1 MYFLAKIM
9 MGGGTKFLNYVF
21 SQKMLK
27 KYANFKGFFILLLKE
42 MDETYTILLILFR
55 KRT

>member
-9 MGGGTKFLNYVF
+9 MSGGIKFLNYVF

-27 KYANFKGFFILLLKE
+27 DMPILGVFHVTFKRDG
-42 MDETYTILLILFR
+42 
-55 KRT
+55 

>member
-9 MGGGTKFLNYVF
+9 MSGGTKFLNYVF

-27 KYANFKGFFILLLKE
+27 NKQILGVFSC
-42 MDETYTILLILFR
+42 YF
-55 KRT
+55 